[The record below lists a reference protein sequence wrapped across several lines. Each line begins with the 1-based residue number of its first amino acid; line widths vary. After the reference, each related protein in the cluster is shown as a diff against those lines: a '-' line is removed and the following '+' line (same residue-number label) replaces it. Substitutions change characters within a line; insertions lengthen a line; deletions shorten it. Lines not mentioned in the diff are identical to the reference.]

1 MLCMLHMLS
10 EVDFQINTNLFD
22 KISPLHYL
30 FLLILQF
37 ESIEVWQKNQSS
49 GDERMLVKLAMKE
62 LELTH
67 TNVRPWCKTKLTGP
81 DGWFREVDAA
91 AIADN
96 CVIVV
101 EHKNVMDKNGALQLY
116 DLVNDIE

>member
-1 MLCMLHMLS
+1 MLHMLS

-62 LELTH
+62 LELNH
-67 TNVRPWCKTKLTGP
+67 TNVRPWCKKKLTGP

-101 EHKNVMDKNGALQLY
+101 EHKNFMDKNGALQLY